1 MEIARSL
8 RDERGGGDIITTD
21 SGDED
26 QMHLSEKKVNY
37 LIRDNTSLFNILS
50 FIVSTIKYKHYYIFM
65 VISLATMGRM
75 SLNEK
80 Q

>member
-37 LIRDNTSLFNILS
+37 KSVIIPHYLIFYCSLSQPKSRNTI
-50 FIVSTIKYKHYYIFM
+50 IFFV
-65 VISLATMGRM
+65 VISLATMG
-75 SLNEK
+75 
-80 Q
+80 

>member
-37 LIRDNTSLFNILS
+37 KSVIIPHYLILYCLLS
-50 FIVSTIKYKHYYIFM
+50 HKHYYIFM

-75 SLNEK
+75 SLNKE

>member
-26 QMHLSEKKVNY
+26 QMHLSEKKVK
-37 LIRDNTSLFNILS
+37 D
-50 FIVSTIKYKHYYIFM
+50 VGQ
-65 VISLATMGRM
+65 LAPLR
-75 SLNEK
+75 
-80 Q
+80 